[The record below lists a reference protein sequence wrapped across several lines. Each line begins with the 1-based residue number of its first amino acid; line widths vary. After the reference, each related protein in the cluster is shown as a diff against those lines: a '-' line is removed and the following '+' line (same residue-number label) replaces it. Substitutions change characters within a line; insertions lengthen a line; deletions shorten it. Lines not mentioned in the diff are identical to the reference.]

1 MGGSERFMK
10 ILLLLTI
17 TFILVSCGS
26 DGSGSGSGNDGGQ
39 DTVKI
44 WSAAIAKQGSS
55 DSLFFE
61 GQLFSTYGIGG
72 ENTGFSLS
80 MGGGKSIELDLATN
94 GLEKEYSEYLF
105 VEVTGY
111 FKEVEGVE
119 IPTRTVFVVETIEE
133 PDNPHIE

>member
-17 TFILVSCGS
+17 TFIMVSCGS
-26 DGSGSGSGNDGGQ
+26 ETGDTSPGSESED
-39 DTVKI
+39 VMKI
-44 WSAAIAKQGSS
+44 WSAAIAEQGSS

-80 MGGGKSIELDLATN
+80 MGGGKTIELDLVTN

-119 IPTRTVFVVETIEE
+119 IPTRTVFIVETIEE

>member
-1 MGGSERFMK
+1 MK
-10 ILLLLTI
+10 ILLLLTM
-17 TFILVSCGS
+17 TFIIVSCGTN
-26 DGSGSGSGNDGGQ
+26 GSENDLDNDSN
-39 DTVKI
+39 DTFKV
-44 WSAAIAKQGSS
+44 WSRAIADQGNS

-80 MGGGKSIELDLATN
+80 MGGGKSIELDLVTN

-111 FKEVEGVE
+111 FKDVTGVE
-119 IPTRTVFVVETIEE
+119 IPNRTVFIVETIEE